1 MRSPPGAASD
11 RQRGPERSE
20 LQFSLSPAVSAKLQV
35 ETLQI
40 GFNLCFALPIIDPQ
54 SCMANGDEWALDG
67 PGWEEG
73 HGVINGDL
81 LNPWIGQLRHSAGWV
96 LWKWASPKKKKH
108 EAEKMQFLNSE
119 HKNLCQTVT
128 KTKVGLS
135 YSTFVFQS
143 TWFLNVSRQEV
154 WFLCHVILALWYQ

>member
-1 MRSPPGAASD
+1 MQTQTQGTDWFDLGLRSPPGAASD

-81 LNPWIGQLRHSAGWV
+81 LNPW
-96 LWKWASPKKKKH
+96 
-108 EAEKMQFLNSE
+108 
-119 HKNLCQTVT
+119 
-128 KTKVGLS
+128 LS
-135 YSTFVFQS
+135 
-143 TWFLNVSRQEV
+143 RG
-154 WFLCHVILALWYQ
+154 